1 MIGSIGGLVY
11 TVVGFFVANANGYLA
26 VSDFNSLLSA
36 ILAVVL
42 WPLLFLG
49 VDLHLGGA

>member
-11 TVVGFFVANANGYLA
+11 TVVGLFVANANGYLA

-49 VDLHLGGA
+49 VDLHLGIA